1 MTSVNEMLL
10 EVENLLISCQ
20 DKKTWYKE
28 GLELISKSS
37 NQSNP
42 EWLIDVA
49 KAYLNKKPE
58 NVLNLKNN
66 KQKENKQ

>member
-10 EVENLLISCQ
+10 EVENLLISCE

-28 GLELISKSS
+28 GLKLISKSS

-49 KAYLNKKPE
+49 KAYLNKE
-58 NVLNLKNN
+58 SETVLNLKNN
-66 KQKENKQ
+66 KQQESKQ